1 MDREPAWLGFLL
13 EVTVDAATRYAKYLA
28 PLAVVLS
35 GALSPLHAA
44 ELVTKPE
51 AEAMVQKALKYLKAN
66 GKDKTYA
73 EIDKKDGQFVDRDL
87 YLTVYGLDGTV
98 RAHGANPKM
107 IGKNLL
113 EIKDVDG
120 KFFVRERVELARKKQ
135 PFWQDYKF
143 TNPVSGKIEPK
154 TMYCVPE
161 DDMVVCGGVY
171 LK

>member
-1 MDREPAWLGFLL
+1 MRNRF
-13 EVTVDAATRYAKYLA
+13 LA
-28 PLAVVLS
+28 PLLFAC
-35 GALSPLHAA
+35 ALLPAAHAA
-44 ELVTKPE
+44 DTVTKPE

-66 GKDKTYA
+66 GKDKTYV

-87 YLTVYGLDGTV
+87 YLVIYGLDGLV

-107 IGKNLL
+107 IGKNLM

-120 KFFVRERVELARKKQ
+120 KFFIKERVEMAKKKA